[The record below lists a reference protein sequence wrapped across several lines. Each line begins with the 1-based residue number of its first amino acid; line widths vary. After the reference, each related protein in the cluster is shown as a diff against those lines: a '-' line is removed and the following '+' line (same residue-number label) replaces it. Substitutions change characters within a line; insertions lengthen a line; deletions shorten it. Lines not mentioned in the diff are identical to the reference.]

1 MSTLST
7 KLKEARAAAQLT
19 QDQLAK
25 KAKNGLTAND
35 ISKAERDLYV
45 PTDAQ
50 LKAIAKAT
58 GVTQKSLLDAK
69 GPAKKPAASAA
80 KKPAASTA
88 AKKPAASTAK
98 TAGTSMKVTAT
109 EKKLVEAYRKASA
122 ENKKLARE
130 NEELI
135 QQLAKAQQRLRQARI
150 DTTATD
156 RHPGYTLTPAEVVK
170 ISRNKQHNYII
181 LNRGYEDG
189 IQEKSGI
196 ITPYGVVG
204 IIDARTTTSPSAPAW
219 AWKEAVAS
227 WSGTA
232 STPTEP
238 CSRRFPSSTITSRE
252 TPCIPAVTPCS
263 FPRTFRWA

>member
-50 LKAIAKAT
+50 LKAIAKAP
-58 GVTQKSLLDAK
+58 GVTQKALLDTK

-88 AKKPAASTAK
+88 AKTPAASTAK

-122 ENKKLARE
+122 ENKKLALNLLQGKAVEDSQFNIGSLFSGGIAGSVSDFFE
-130 NEELI
+130 NL
-135 QQLAKAQQRLRQARI
+135 
-150 DTTATD
+150 
-156 RHPGYTLTPAEVVK
+156 VK
-170 ISRNKQHNYII
+170 
-181 LNRGYEDG
+181 G
-189 IQEKSGI
+189 INE
-196 ITPYGVVG
+196 
-204 IIDARTTTSPSAPAW
+204 
-219 AWKEAVAS
+219 
-227 WSGTA
+227 
-232 STPTEP
+232 
-238 CSRRFPSSTITSRE
+238 
-252 TPCIPAVTPCS
+252 
-263 FPRTFRWA
+263 

>member
-7 KLKEARAAAQLT
+7 KLKEARAAASLT
-19 QDQLAK
+19 QEQLAK
-25 KAKNGLTAND
+25 AAKNGLTAND
-35 ISKAERDLYV
+35 ISKAERALYV

-122 ENKKLARE
+122 ENKKLALNLLQGKAVEESQFNIGSLFSGGLGGSVSEFFE
-130 NEELI
+130 NLI
-135 QQLAKAQQRLRQARI
+135 K
-150 DTTATD
+150 
-156 RHPGYTLTPAEVVK
+156 
-170 ISRNKQHNYII
+170 
-181 LNRGYEDG
+181 
-189 IQEKSGI
+189 
-196 ITPYGVVG
+196 GVNQ
-204 IIDARTTTSPSAPAW
+204 
-219 AWKEAVAS
+219 
-227 WSGTA
+227 
-232 STPTEP
+232 
-238 CSRRFPSSTITSRE
+238 
-252 TPCIPAVTPCS
+252 
-263 FPRTFRWA
+263 